1 MNQKFKKVPMR
12 GITAE
17 EVLALWQEGELYVED
32 NNVVAPET
40 LLAMCQHEAM
50 DYVSAIHD
58 FVAPKYLPYIKDV
71 WQDIINDESF
81 ADSLVMHK
89 GRTQGHL
96 NRYVMTNIV
105 EFMRSLDFYHCDSL
119 LVLHKRM
126 ERVKKKSSIY
136 KCAGTYSLNKAQR
149 KKLRDLKTFY
159 DGLK

>member
-1 MNQKFKKVPMR
+1 MR

-32 NNVVAPET
+32 NNVVASET

-50 DYVSAIHD
+50 EYVSAIHD
-58 FVAPKYLPYIKDV
+58 YVSPKYLSFIKDV
-71 WQDIINDESF
+71 WQDIISDELF
-81 ADSLVMHK
+81 ADSLVMQK

-105 EFMRSLDFYHCDSL
+105 EFMRTLDFYHSDSL

-136 KCAGTYSLNKAQR
+136 KGAGTYSLNREQR
-149 KKLRDLKTFY
+149 KRLRELKTFY